1 MSDQTRVLLWA
12 IPRTCSSILLKSLS
26 NIPDSQMIFELYSS
40 ANFYGPDRREQ
51 TTHPDRI
58 THPEPTYEGIE
69 LDGNGLLKGPGSGF
83 KSSIC
88 SFEWVKQQ
96 LEADYQSKK
105 VIIAK
110 ELAHFFN
117 RRYKLIPT
125 GYQHVFL
132 IRNPYKVFPSWK
144 KLLIEFSELSG
155 RKFELGDPVLDQFPE
170 VTKPGVAYK
179 EITNLWLHIK
189 ENNLDTDPIIIDSDD
204 LLQNP
209 KEILSAVFSR
219 VGIPYSDSLLSWEA
233 GVSVVD
239 QWMVSGTHKKK
250 IEHTETFKNFRNTTG
265 FKKPVHESELPD
277 LATFPPDVQR
287 CIENSM
293 PYYLKLFDQRLKC

>member
-12 IPRTCSSILLKSLS
+12 VPRSCSSVLLRSLS
-26 NIPDSQMIFELYSS
+26 NIPDSQILFELYTS
-40 ANFYGPDRREQ
+40 AAGIVDTNRLGGP
-51 TTHPDRI
+51 TVST
-58 THPEPTYEGIE
+58 EPTYEGIE

-209 KEILSAVFSR
+209 KEILSAVCSR

-233 GVSVVD
+233 GVTVVG
-239 QWMVSGTHKKK
+239 QWMVSSA
-250 IEHTETFKNFRNTTG
+250 FKNLMENTDFYQKTFRNSTW
-265 FKKPVHESELPD
+265 FKKPVPESEIPD
-277 LATFPPDVQR
+277 LATFSPDVQR
-287 CIENSM
+287 CIYNSM
-293 PYYLKLFDQRLKC
+293 PYYLKLFEQRLK